1 MQNRTG
7 TFYEEGYVMKYA
19 VLYVS
24 ETGNT
29 KKVANEV
36 YAAIDF
42 SNKEIVDLKTEAQ
55 IPQADIYF
63 VGFPIHQKNCGMK
76 IVDALEQIETG
87 KVALFATC
95 GLKPTEKYKQKL
107 EDSLSIWLSD
117 DAEYLGLYLCQGKT
131 TEAQKKAFYDSN
143 PEYRDKLREML
154 EEGNTHPDEED
165 LESAAYYV
173 KRVLQ

>member
-1 MQNRTG
+1 
-7 TFYEEGYVMKYA
+7 MKYA

-36 YAAIDF
+36 YAAIDS

-76 IVDALEQIETG
+76 IVDTLEQIEEG

-95 GLKPTEKYKQKL
+95 GMKPTGKYQQKL

-117 DAEYLGLYLCQGKT
+117 EVEYLGMFLCQGKT
-131 TEAQKKAFYDSN
+131 TSKQKEYFYDAN
-143 PEYRDKLREML
+143 PEYREKISEMM
-154 EEGNTHPDEED
+154 EEGEAHPNEED
-165 LESAAYYV
+165 LEDAFHYA
-173 KRVLQ
+173 KDILQSCEEE